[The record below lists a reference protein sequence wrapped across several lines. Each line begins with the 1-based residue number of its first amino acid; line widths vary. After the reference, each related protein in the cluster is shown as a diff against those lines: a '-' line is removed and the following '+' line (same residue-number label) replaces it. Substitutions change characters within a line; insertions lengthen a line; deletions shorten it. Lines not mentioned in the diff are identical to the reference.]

1 MPKQAQYE
9 RILGKA
15 LMGRGAPAE
24 HWAHSEYAWL
34 VFEDGDLVV
43 RSCFASVQPAAQVV
57 ITWRLML
64 LHTRRANLC
73 SPCIMRAQTVQAA
86 PGKALHSHVLR
97 P

>member
-1 MPKQAQYE
+1 MRRAALQHERNVHCMPKQAQYE

-43 RSCFASVQPAAQVV
+43 RGAADS
-57 ITWRLML
+57 
-64 LHTRRANLC
+64 AC
-73 SPCIMRAQTVQAA
+73 
-86 PGKALHSHVLR
+86 PGPKL
-97 P
+97 

>member
-1 MPKQAQYE
+1 MCVQAQYE

-43 RSCFASVQPAAQVV
+43 RGIPS
-57 ITWRLML
+57 L
-64 LHTRRANLC
+64 
-73 SPCIMRAQTVQAA
+73 
-86 PGKALHSHVLR
+86 
-97 P
+97 